1 MFDLADPSNFGYYLS
16 FSQDNQ
22 YKLEYSFNNITRE
35 GTLVFQQPALHLLL
49 SLLYWVTLQI
59 FLTTLT
65 HQELELILLLVISR
79 LLMSSRHLMMA
90 HLQFLKLLQ
99 ILSLDSH
106 SLESFLSKHLLRL
119 ALMSLTMHTHI
130 IQRHL
135 PKQLVLS
142 TASNWYHTGGF
153 YKRLPII
160 SDIASYRQIEKI
172 NITDGGT
179 EYALASTMM

>member
-35 GTLVFQQPALHLLL
+35 GTPGVPTTSTAPFVKFTVLGD
-49 SLLYWVTLQI
+49 VTNI
-59 FLTTLT
+59 STTLT

-106 SLESFLSKHLLRL
+106 SLESLSKHLLRL

-142 TASNWYHTGGF
+142 TASNWYHLVDSIRDFLSSLILHLIVKLRRST
-153 YKRLPII
+153 
-160 SDIASYRQIEKI
+160 SQMVAQ
-172 NITDGGT
+172 NMH
-179 EYALASTMM
+179 LASTMM